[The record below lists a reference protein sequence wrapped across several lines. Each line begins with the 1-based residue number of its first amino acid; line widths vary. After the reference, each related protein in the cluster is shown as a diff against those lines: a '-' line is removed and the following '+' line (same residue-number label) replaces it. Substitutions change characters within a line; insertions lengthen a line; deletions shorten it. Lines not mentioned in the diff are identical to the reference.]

1 MPARTF
7 ELSRFFSLLYFFAV
21 FEILGNLAAV
31 FGVSS
36 LVSLPFLAIVIR
48 RLLCVPDYEVS
59 SLNSS

>member
-7 ELSRFFSLLYFFAV
+7 ELSRFSSRLYFFAV
-21 FEILGNLAAV
+21 FEILGNLAAI